1 MLDTHIVVIAG
12 SIREANTF
20 GEKHGIRIKYVDE
33 PRRLFGTDGFRRS
46 VIVMRSAYTLPNIDS
61 IMREVALRG
70 YGVINV

>member
-12 SIREANTF
+12 
-20 GEKHGIRIKYVDE
+20 E

-70 YGVINV
+70 YGGINV